1 MDEGHQLLESF
12 GQHEMPDLWP
22 DIQERSLRVE
32 MVAESPRGTIPS
44 PLRGHFRL
52 VLGIMATA
60 LAIALLGVVALWPK
74 GTRTPNSLEP
84 NVRLVVFTTEDNKIT
99 ARITDPLA
107 AAGQLSAVF
116 QQHRLNIT
124 VRAIPVSPSLVGTIV
139 YSDVPSIRSLHEG
152 TCLGGGTSCEV
163 GIVIPGDFHGQA
175 NVVVG
180 RAAQT
185 NETFRSSADVFGP
198 GEVLHCSG
206 ILGRPVADAIPVL
219 QRRSLTVRWLA
230 AAAGPTTTGSP
241 PSGYVVSGTA
251 LSSSTVLLD
260 VTPELLDTPDFRSFQ
275 ALANQGC

>member
-1 MDEGHQLLESF
+1 VQQRATDPTYGNSDYRKD
-12 GQHEMPDLWP
+12 PTV
-22 DIQERSLRVE
+22 RN
-32 MVAESPRGTIPS
+32 PRN
-44 PLRGHFRL
+44 
-52 VLGIMATA
+52 
-60 LAIALLGVVALWPK
+60 VALDRRAVTTHGARRFRPK
-74 GTRTPNSLEP
+74 SPEATRTPGSLEA
-84 NVRLVVFTTEDNKIT
+84 NVRFVVFTTEDNKIT

-116 QQHRLNIT
+116 QQHGLNIT
-124 VRAIPVSPSLVGTIV
+124 VKAIPVSPSLVGTIV

-152 TCLGGGTSCEV
+152 TCLGGGTRCEV
-163 GIVIPGDFHGQA
+163 GIVIPADFHGQA

-180 RAAQT
+180 RAAQR
-185 NETFRSSADVFGP
+185 NERFRSSADVFGP

-206 ILGRPVADAIPVL
+206 ILGNPVADAIPVL
-219 QRRSLTVRWLA
+219 QRKSLTVRWL

-260 VTPELLDTPDFRSFQ
+260 VSPEPHDTADFRTFQ

>member
-1 MDEGHQLLESF
+1 MDERRQLLESF

-32 MVAESPRGTIPS
+32 MVADSPRGTIPS
-44 PLRGHFRL
+44 PLRGRFRL

-99 ARITDPLA
+99 ARITDPFA
-107 AAGQLSAVF
+107 ATGQLSAVF
-116 QQHRLNIT
+116 EEHGLNIT
-124 VRAIPVSPSLVGTIV
+124 VRAIPVSPSLVGTIL
-139 YSDVPSIRSLHEG
+139 YSDVPSIRSLHDG

-206 ILGRPVADAIPVL
+206 ILGRPVADAIPLL
-219 QRRSLTVRWLA
+219 QRMSLMVRWL

-251 LSSSTVLLD
+251 LSSNTVLLD
-260 VTPELLDTPDFRSFQ
+260 VTPEPLDTPDFRSFQ

>member
-1 MDEGHQLLESF
+1 VAEGHADTEF
-12 GQHEMPDLWP
+12 A
-22 DIQERSLRVE
+22 R
-32 MVAESPRGTIPS
+32 
-44 PLRGHFRL
+44 
-52 VLGIMATA
+52 
-60 LAIALLGVVALWPK
+60 
-74 GTRTPNSLEP
+74 P

-152 TCLGGGTSCEV
+152 TCLGGDTSCEV
-163 GIVIPGDFHGQA
+163 GIVIPADFHGQA

-180 RAAQT
+180 RAAQA

-206 ILGRPVADAIPVL
+206 TLGRPGADAIPVL
-219 QRRSLTVRWLA
+219 QRKSLTVRWV

-241 PSGYVVSGTA
+241 LSGYVVSGTA

-260 VTPELLDTPDFRSFQ
+260 VTPEPLNTLDFRSFQ
-275 ALANQGC
+275 ALANRGCQSTRSTASRSSATRTAEGRWRFRRGLPRTK